1 MSLASSL
8 ALGSGLSLQ
17 ETQQREAQ
25 AELLLLQCWGE
36 DKKAMVQDTANKRS
50 EMDQTEEPERERD
63 AKYSRPDSKGGYG
76 RGGRG
81 KGNQPKANGPR
92 RQPFRR
98 SAETEAGAP
107 EGMMWL
113 LGKLLLR
120 HEDQM
125 GIDKTQN
132 SFVMFFKRESAL
144 SLIPLFVQKSQHWNA
159 LKEQKQEKMD
169 EIALPLRTFLFH
181 TLLEALVKRI
191 KDTVQN
197 DEQLK
202 TATTLQ
208 VFLPRDGDA
217 ELQVPF
223 LSYNQ
228 ETKTLAPRQ
237 DLQPLPVSTMLEKLQ
252 VLQKQCL
259 CPLAIMRFHSTQRL
273 SGPLQGPTVP
283 FLLQVGHRSPEAA
296 ELYLSLRSLANSA
309 IWQLVGGS
317 LRPEK
322 MGRSALATELAR
334 RLQGPF
340 TQSDLVRGHAFSHAE
355 NDYTGLAV
363 WPAPW
368 RAGRDEPFSNLQLLG
383 TDYALR
389 DTLAGYLGEE
399 CELES
404 AMIIT
409 VDPGAPAQNAH
420 VDTQDEGSV
429 SVHIPM
435 HSLHDGF
442 APLGF
447 CMGSHIDPSVLSA
460 PPRLKLRG
468 AERRQKAE
476 EALHRQTRATA
487 KEEHFLQWGPSE
499 VALLPAVDFRRGAMR
514 VLVRNFRDD
523 AAEALGL
530 QQGDEVTHVNDL
542 DFVTWLEVK
551 DHVPELRDNIVARV
565 LRPVTEPNAAEA
577 LEEELP
583 ALSAAPADSSQS
595 QAPSRLRAWF
605 NTKRYADRMLVGA
618 PLNIGDALI
627 YDSRTVHWGMANCE
641 SYPRYVLYLNFKRG
655 AFRGCSPDAI
665 AKRSASVRC
674 LQERGRFQDRFKREL
689 HYMA

>member
-81 KGNQPKANGPR
+81 KGNQPKASGPR

-132 SFVMFFKRESAL
+132 GFVMFFKRESAL

-340 TQSDLVRGHAFSHAE
+340 TQRDLVRGHAFSHAE
-355 NDYTGLAV
+355 NDYTG
-363 WPAPW
+363 
-368 RAGRDEPFSNLQLLG
+368 SC
-383 TDYALR
+383 TDFTADSEVDLFTDVVFTATAYA
-389 DTLAGYLGEE
+389 AGYKILAAVSSVSLITAVVVQLTCSGASGLAMVVKGRNVYIPLVQVWMA
-399 CELES
+399 CELQGM
-404 AMIIT
+404 AW
-409 VDPGAPAQNAH
+409 
-420 VDTQDEGSV
+420 
-429 SVHIPM
+429 
-435 HSLHDGF
+435 
-442 APLGF
+442 LG
-447 CMGSHIDPSVLSA
+447 
-460 PPRLKLRG
+460 
-468 AERRQKAE
+468 
-476 EALHRQTRATA
+476 QTTY
-487 KEEHFLQWGPSE
+487 
-499 VALLPAVDFRRGAMR
+499 
-514 VLVRNFRDD
+514 
-523 AAEALGL
+523 
-530 QQGDEVTHVNDL
+530 
-542 DFVTWLEVK
+542 
-551 DHVPELRDNIVARV
+551 VARFGKGDKV
-565 LRPVTEPNAAEA
+565 FDMGLASNRHFATIICEQLPQMILQSIYFRLT
-577 LEEELP
+577 LEDLT
-583 ALSAAPADSSQS
+583 L
-595 QAPSRLRAWF
+595 QARVQQW
-605 NTKRYADRMLVGA
+605 
-618 PLNIGDALI
+618 
-627 YDSRTVHWGMANCE
+627 
-641 SYPRYVLYLNFKRG
+641 
-655 AFRGCSPDAI
+655 
-665 AKRSASVRC
+665 ASVAISIGVMLNNARQEGC
-674 LQERGRFQDRFKREL
+674 LFFTPCLLVAVAVIVLIFPAEL
-689 HYMA
+689 VDSEIVWV